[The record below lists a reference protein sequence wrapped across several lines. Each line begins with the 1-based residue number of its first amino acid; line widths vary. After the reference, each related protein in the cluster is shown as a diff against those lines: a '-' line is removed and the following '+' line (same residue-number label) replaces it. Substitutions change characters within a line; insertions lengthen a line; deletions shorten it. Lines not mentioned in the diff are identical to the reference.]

1 MNTEDDDEDEEM
13 EEARKIKRK
22 KEIKLPTKE
31 EYEEHMQFH
40 IPYRSWCPFCAQGK
54 MAANPKKKSDDKA
67 DEPEVPIIGWDYME
81 QREKDGKFAKGDMEP
96 KTLVGF
102 DRKRK
107 WMTAEVVPHKGVN
120 PYAVKAV
127 SEEIEN
133 SGYSRI
139 ILKSDQEPSLLA
151 LLRTAKNERSECIE
165 VSSEWSPVGESQ
177 SNGSI
182 E

>member
-1 MNTEDDDEDEEM
+1 MDVG
-13 EEARKIKRK
+13 AVIVACVRA
-22 KEIKLPTKE
+22 LP
-31 EYEEHMQFH
+31 
-40 IPYRSWCPFCAQGK
+40 
-54 MAANPKKKSDDKA
+54 NN
-67 DEPEVPIIGWDYME
+67 VPIIGWDYME

-102 DRKRK
+102 DRERK

-139 ILKSDQEPSLLA
+139 ILKSDQEASIK
-151 LLRTAKNERSECIE
+151 RIE
-165 VSSEWSPVGESQ
+165 E
-177 SNGSI
+177 
-182 E
+182 